1 MKGFFVGIPVISLRS
16 KATAPAPAWM
26 IGVGVLIVELV
37 LVLAIMTA
45 ASYRDQ
51 VRLYDRLSAQE
62 PMLDLLDLLHNASA
76 KMVPLTGR
84 SGAGVRLVYSPS
96 LKRGVLLVASLGS
109 PSDEFS
115 YRLWLVGQDG
125 SRTAW
130 GFQSRSDDLTIVPI
144 NADFSR
150 YHRVTISVDHRDSS
164 RSTVPILSGGL

>member
-1 MKGFFVGIPVISLRS
+1 MRGFFVGVSAISLRS
-16 KATAPAPAWM
+16 KAMAPAPAWM
-26 IGVGVLIVELV
+26 IGVAVLIVELV

-45 ASYRDQ
+45 ANYRDQ

-76 KMVPLTGR
+76 KIVPLTGR

-109 PSDEFS
+109 PGDEFS
-115 YRLWLVGQDG
+115 YRLWLVGRDG

-130 GFQSRSDDLTIVPI
+130 AFQSGSDDLTIVPI
-144 NADFSR
+144 SADFNR
-150 YHRVTISVDHRDSS
+150 YHRVTISVEQRDAS
-164 RSTVPILSGGL
+164 RSTVPILSGSL